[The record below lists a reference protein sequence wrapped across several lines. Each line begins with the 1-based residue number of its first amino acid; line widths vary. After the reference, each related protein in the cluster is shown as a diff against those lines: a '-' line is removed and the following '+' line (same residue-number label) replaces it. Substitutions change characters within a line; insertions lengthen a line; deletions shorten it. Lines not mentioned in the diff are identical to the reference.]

1 MSELDTLY
9 ARWLDG
15 DLSAEEIKSLKTS
28 GEWTELEAL
37 VKATKDISLPTYD
50 KESEFEKLMADKRPK
65 PKEDHEATRINMS
78 TILSAAAS
86 LLLLLGAIFFL
97 REEAPDAQA
106 QNGETIEYVF
116 SDRSRAILNDGSSIS
131 FDDDNWESDRRVKLT
146 GEAIFDVEKGNQFIV
161 ETANG
166 FIEVLG
172 TSFNVRAW
180 GNVLYVEC
188 YHGRVRVNSKGN
200 SIEITKLQSINVID
214 GILGDAKTIDNEDP
228 YWTTGSSR
236 FYEENLNS
244 VFAELSRQ
252 YDITIDSPILNK
264 KFTGIFNHNDL
275 DKALQQITVPMG
287 LSYNTN
293 QETNHVIISN

>member
-65 PKEDHEATRINMS
+65 PEEDHEATRISMG

-200 SIEITKLQSINVID
+200 SIEITKLQSVNVID